1 MNKPRKSRIRF
12 VAAGMLTACGALA
25 TATSFAQASTPTPP
39 QASRQAPITT
49 AQDTATFDPDGTAH
63 ITRVVPEPSMVSPE
77 ARKWLD
83 STTHDQHGPQTLEQ
97 RRAATDEWRARDS
110 AEALQPTDAAH
121 LPDDAYVG
129 KTDRR
134 DPVLSP
140 AFADLKGMPPTL
152 FVSGTRDS
160 LLGDTSTLHR
170 AMLHAGVDARLV
182 VFEALPHAFWY
193 HFEFPETREALQLTA
208 DFLADKVAR

>member
-1 MNKPRKSRIRF
+1 VRLKQSGLPLPGAMAVLSALGDFSR
-12 VAAGMLTACGALA
+12 V
-25 TATSFAQASTPTPP
+25 SD
-39 QASRQAPITT
+39 SRQLFTL
-49 AQDTATFDPDGTAH
+49 DGF
-63 ITRVVPEPSMVSPE
+63 PGS
-77 ARKWLD
+77 
-83 STTHDQHGPQTLEQ
+83 
-97 RRAATDEWRARDS
+97 
-110 AEALQPTDAAH
+110 LQPTDPGH

-140 AFADLKGMPPTL
+140 VFADLKGMPPTL
-152 FVSGTRDS
+152 FVSGTRDL

-170 AMLHAGVDARLV
+170 AMLHAGVDTRLV

-208 DFLADKVAR
+208 DFLAEKVAR